1 MESNEAKIRAF
12 FGNSENL
19 KALASNREFM
29 EKIAGG
35 QATPELYAKE
45 LEKMG
50 LDVTPEEAREIQM
63 STQRAMETSPEEL
76 DNFVLENVGG
86 GGEGAWLGLTVG
98 AGVVGGAAG
107 LAASGCS
114 IAGVVYQC
122 QAQSAL
128 NRGDLETGK
137 KLNGRSLKLLGAS
150 TGLVLLGAGFGK
162 LAGFGSK
169 HLLKKDG
176 TETVE

>member
-1 MESNEAKIRAF
+1 MENNEAKIRAF

-35 QATPELYAKE
+35 AATPELYAKE
-45 LEKMG
+45 LRRIG
-50 LDVTPEEAREIQM
+50 LDVTPEEAKEIQM
-63 STQRAMETSPEEL
+63 SAQRAMETSPEEL
-76 DNFVLENVGG
+76 DNFVLESVGG

-98 AGVVGGAAG
+98 AGLGAGAAG

-114 IAGVVYQC
+114 IAGIVYQFK
-122 QAQSAL
+122 AQSAL

-150 TGLVLLGAGFGK
+150 TGLCAVGAGFWK

-169 HLLKKDG
+169 HLP
-176 TETVE
+176 TEDDSA

>member
-1 MESNEAKIRAF
+1 MENNDKIQAF
-12 FGNSENL
+12 FANGENL

-50 LDVTPEEAREIQM
+50 LDVTPEEAKEIQM

-86 GGEGAWLGLTVG
+86 GGKGAWMGLTL
-98 AGVVGGAAG
+98 GAAVG
-107 LAASGCS
+107 CGAAYLSGVGCG
-114 IAGVVYQC
+114 IAGTVYQFR
-122 QAQSAL
+122 AQSAL
-128 NRGDLETGK
+128 NRGDLETGR
-137 KLNGRSLKLLGAS
+137 KLNGRSLKLWGAS
-150 TGLVLLGAGFGK
+150 VGLSVAGAGLRK
-162 LAGFGSK
+162 LAGFGHG
-169 HLLKKDG
+169 HLEKYQ
-176 TETVE
+176 

>member
-45 LEKMG
+45 LGKMG
-50 LDVTPEEAREIQM
+50 LDVTPEEAKALQM

-76 DNFVLENVGG
+76 DNIVLEDVGG
-86 GGEGAWLGLTVG
+86 GGKGAWMGLKVGATVG
-98 AGVVGGAAG
+98 SVAAYLSGV
-107 LAASGCS
+107 GCG
-114 IAGVVYQC
+114 IAGTVYQF

-128 NRGDLETGK
+128 NRGDLETGR
-137 KLNGRSLKLLGAS
+137 KLNGRSLKLWGAS
-150 TGLVLLGAGFGK
+150 VGLNVAGAGLRK
-162 LAGFGSK
+162 LAGFGAS
-169 HLLKKDG
+169 HLEKYQ
-176 TETVE
+176 